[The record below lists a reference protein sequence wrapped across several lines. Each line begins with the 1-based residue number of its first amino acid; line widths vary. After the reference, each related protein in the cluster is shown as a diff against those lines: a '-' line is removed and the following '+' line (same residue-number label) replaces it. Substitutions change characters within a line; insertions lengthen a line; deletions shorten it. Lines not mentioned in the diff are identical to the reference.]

1 MFFMIGEPGSLGF
14 PSLGQRA
21 IAGIGPVM
29 PEARGAYEAADFR
42 KAVQNDAE
50 MRGRGKPA

>member
-29 PEARGAYEAADFR
+29 PEAREAYEAADFR